1 MNKFVTF
8 EGIEG
13 VGKSSVIQYISEK
26 LKQKNIKTVVT
37 REPGGTN
44 LANKLRRL
52 VLDNNEELILP
63 ETELLLLL
71 AARKQHVEQF
81 IRPHLKK
88 GYLVISDRFF
98 DATYAYQCG
107 GRGLSTSA
115 LEKLN
120 ELIGLNFYPDLTF
133 LLDAPIDICLDRLK
147 HREKSDR
154 FDREEFEFFEKVKN
168 TYLKRAYAEP
178 NRFLVINCDKDFE
191 IVCKTVLNKLIQ
203 QIIQ

>member
-13 VGKSSVIQYISEK
+13 VGKSSVIQYITEK
-26 LKQKNIKTVVT
+26 LKQKNIKAIVT
-37 REPGGTN
+37 REPGGTD
-44 LANKLRRL
+44 LANKLREL
-52 VLDNNEELILP
+52 VLNSNEEVILP

-81 IRPHLKK
+81 IRPRLEE

-107 GRGLSTSA
+107 GRGLSTST

-120 ELIGLNFYPDLTF
+120 ALIGLNFYPDFTF

-154 FDREEFEFFEKVKN
+154 FDKENFEFFKKVKN

-178 NRFLVINCDKDFE
+178 NRFLIIDCDKDFE
-191 IVCKTVLNKLIQ
+191 LVCKIILKKLIQ
-203 QIIQ
+203 KIIQ